1 MFSKKKTRAVVLL
14 FTLPSLILFT
24 VFIIYPLIVTVYR
37 SFFVYDGFT
46 LGEFIAFDNFIA
58 TLKDPAFWLANTNT
72 LKILAVQLVICGPFS
87 YLLALLI
94 MDRGERFRRFFKVAV
109 FLPAVLNV
117 AVISLMWKM
126 MLQPEWG
133 ALDSI
138 LIALGLEEF
147 IVPWLSHQDFA
158 IWIIGGIA
166 MWQYIGLN
174 MLYFYSAL
182 KSIPE
187 SYYEAAKVEGANF
200 FHRARHISIPLS
212 QEMIKFVLIISITGT
227 MQVFTQIQLLTNG
240 GPGDLTRTL
249 VFQMYYKAFNVL
261 DFGQAGAVAV
271 LFAIQTFVMVL
282 LVNRFVAKD
291 RIELT

>member
-1 MFSKKKTRAVVLL
+1 MFSKNKIRNIVLL

-24 VFIIYPLIVTVYR
+24 IFIVYPLAVTLYR
-37 SFFVYDGFT
+37 SFFVFNGFM
-46 LGEFIAFDNFIA
+46 LGDFIGFDNFIA
-58 TLKDPAFWLANTNT
+58 TLKDPVFWLANINT
-72 LKILAVQLVICGPFS
+72 LKILFVQLLICGPFS

-94 MDRGERFRRFFKVAV
+94 MEKGARFRRWFKVAV
-109 FLPAVLNV
+109 FLPAVLNI

-133 ALDSI
+133 AVDVI
-138 LIALGLEEF
+138 LKAIGLEGL
-147 IVPWLSHQDFA
+147 IVPWLSHKDLA
-158 IWIIGGIA
+158 IWIIGAIA

-187 SYYEAAKVEGANF
+187 SYYEAATVEGANF
-200 FHRARHISIPLS
+200 FHRARHISLPLS
-212 QEMIKFVLIISITGT
+212 QEMIKFVLIISTTGT

-249 VFQMYYKAFNVL
+249 VFQMYYKAFSIS
-261 DFGQAGAVAV
+261 DFGQAGAIAV

-282 LVNRFVAKD
+282 IINRFVARE

>member
-1 MFSKKKTRAVVLL
+1 MYTKKQTIKVVLL
-14 FTLPSLILFT
+14 FTLPSLILFSL
-24 VFIIYPLIVTVYR
+24 FIIYPLAVTVYR
-37 SFFVYDGFT
+37 SFFEFNGFE
-46 LGEFIAFDNFIA
+46 LGKFLGLGNFIE
-58 TLKDPAFWLANTNT
+58 TLKDPTFALANMNT
-72 LKILAVQLVICGPFS
+72 FKILAVQLIICGPIS

-94 MDRGERFRRFFKVAV
+94 LDRSERFRRFFKVAV
-109 FLPAVLNV
+109 FLPAVLNI

-133 ALDSI
+133 TFDTVLKQ
-138 LIALGLEEF
+138 LGLESL
-147 IVPWLSHQDFA
+147 IVPWLSDTTLA

-200 FHRARHISIPLS
+200 WQRARHISLPLS
-212 QEMIKFVLIISITGT
+212 QEMIKFVLLISITGT
-227 MQVFTQIQLLTNG
+227 MQVFTQVQLLTNG
-240 GPGDLTRTL
+240 GPGDLTRTM
-249 VFQMYYKAFNVL
+249 VFQMYYKAFNMM
-261 DFGQAGAVAV
+261 DFGRAGAIAI
-271 LFAIQTFVMVL
+271 LFAIETFVMVL
-282 LVNRFVAKD
+282 IVNRFVARN